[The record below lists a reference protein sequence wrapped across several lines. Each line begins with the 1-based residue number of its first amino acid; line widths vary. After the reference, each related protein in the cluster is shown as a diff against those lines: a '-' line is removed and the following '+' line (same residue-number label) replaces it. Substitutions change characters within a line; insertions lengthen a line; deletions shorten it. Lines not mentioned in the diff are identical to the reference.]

1 MKQSTII
8 LLAILFF
15 VGCSKNNSED
25 KTRALTVSLNDE
37 DKTKVLTISLK
48 DKGDFETLP
57 ADSLFS
63 TVKYIPLETNQ
74 EALINTID
82 KVVINNCIYILDTRQ
97 NELFIFDLTGKFLR
111 KLNHTG
117 NGPGEYITIDD
128 FQIEN
133 DIIYILDA
141 SSHSMLTYNS
151 NLEFIEKIKFSESYC
166 AFEITDRYIYLYAG
180 FQSLSYKNIAV
191 LDRKD
196 NKTINQY
203 KTYPKAQGGISSF
216 NKNFFY
222 KYGKDIYVA
231 FPYEYSIYKIDKNGS
246 RKVLDL
252 DFGNKNMYPK
262 NFRSLS
268 FDDHDKYRK
277 QFNYSQWPVD
287 GLKDIRVTKTHMFF
301 SFNFHCLTYTTLLNK
316 TTSKYLC
323 GYLEK
328 TEKFPLAETE
338 ISNWSDQKVV
348 QPITSDII
356 LMIKNGKL
364 GKFLPVE
371 LSSITE
377 ESNPV
382 LGVYSLRKE
391 IR

>member
-8 LLAILFF
+8 LLAFF
-15 VGCSKNNSED
+15 FFAGCSKNNSED
-25 KTRALTVSLNDE
+25 KTRTLTVSLNNE

-48 DKGDFETLP
+48 DKDVIETLS
-57 ADSLFS
+57 ADSIFS

-74 EALINTID
+74 EVLINTID
-82 KVVINNCIYILDTRQ
+82 KVIISNFIYILDTRQ
-97 NELFIFDLTGKFLR
+97 NELFIFDLSGKFLK

-133 DIIYILDA
+133 DIIYILDGY
-141 SSHSMLTYNS
+141 SQSMFTYNS
-151 NLEFIEKIKFSESYC
+151 DLEFVEKIKFSESYC
-166 AFEITDRYIYLYAG
+166 ALEITDRYIYLYAG

-196 NKTINQY
+196 NKIINQY
-203 KTYPKAQGGISSF
+203 KTYPKAQVGVSSF

-231 FPYEYSIYKIDKNGS
+231 FPYEYSIYKIERNGS

-268 FDDHDKYRK
+268 FEDHDKYRK

-287 GLKDIRVTKTHMFF
+287 DLKDIRVTKTHMFF
-301 SFNFHCLTYTTLLNK
+301 SFNFHTTNYTTLLNK

-323 GYLEK
+323 GYLME
-328 TEKFPLAETE
+328 TEKFPLARPD

-348 QPITSDII
+348 QTITSDII

-364 GKFLPVE
+364 GEFLPVE
-371 LSSITE
+371 LSTITE